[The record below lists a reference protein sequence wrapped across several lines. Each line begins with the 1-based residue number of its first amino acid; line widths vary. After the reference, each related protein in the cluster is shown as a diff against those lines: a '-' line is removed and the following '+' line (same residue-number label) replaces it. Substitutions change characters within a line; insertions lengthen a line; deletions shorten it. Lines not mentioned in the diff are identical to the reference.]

1 MDLSQ
6 EIDDYIKE
14 SIEYSL
20 GLPVSTHTLES
31 KLQAS
36 QEARERLRDQNCY
49 LQMRIKEKD
58 DVIERARAE
67 SSMNA
72 LALKKFV
79 EENQK
84 LAMECSNLLS
94 QCTRWEK
101 ECSLY
106 DRDREVLMDFANEA
120 DERAKEAE
128 TRVHEMEEELRGV
141 KEAMQFYKHR
151 CEMNLADGHLNCCIL
166 KVDSSAEGSA
176 TEHLL
181 LESLITTS
189 VGNNESAP
197 TAHAFLEANSGLD
210 VCHRLLKMWNSLR
223 PSTHKVLA
231 LAAEVKTLQKD
242 KEHLRINLARA
253 EEEVKVLFEENK
265 ILDKE
270 NKRLVRHHKERCHT
284 GSGEKH
290 TSSASAK
297 GNKRKSSPTM
307 WSPIEG
313 KIDFTDVDSP
323 RKPLSSLQHY
333 SPESRMYKKIILESQ
348 ID

>member
-1 MDLSQ
+1 
-6 EIDDYIKE
+6 
-14 SIEYSL
+14 
-20 GLPVSTHTLES
+20 
-31 KLQAS
+31 
-36 QEARERLRDQNCY
+36 
-49 LQMRIKEKD
+49 
-58 DVIERARAE
+58 
-67 SSMNA
+67 
-72 LALKKFV
+72 
-79 EENQK
+79 
-84 LAMECSNLLS
+84 MECSNLLS

-106 DRDREVLMDFANEA
+106 DHDREALMDFGNEA

-128 TRVHEMEEELRGV
+128 TRVHEMEELRGGSHIQV
-141 KEAMQFYKHR
+141 VTQFHSIRRFSYGTPF
-151 CEMNLADGHLNCCIL
+151 LD
-166 KVDSSAEGSA
+166 
-176 TEHLL
+176 
-181 LESLITTS
+181 SLITTL

-197 TAHAFLEANSGLD
+197 TAHAFLEANGGLD
-210 VCHRLLKMWNSLR
+210 VCQRLLKMWNSLR

-231 LAAEVKTLQKD
+231 LATEVKTLQKD

-290 TSSASAK
+290 TSSAYAK

-313 KIDFTDVDSP
+313 KMDFTDVDSP

-333 SPESRMYKKIILESQ
+333 SPESRMYKK
-348 ID
+348 

>member
-106 DRDREVLMDFANEA
+106 DRDREALMDFANEA
-120 DERAKEAE
+120 DERAREAE

-141 KEAMQFYKHR
+141 KEEMQFYKHR
-151 CEMNLADGHLNCCIL
+151 CEMNL
-166 KVDSSAEGSA
+166 VDSSAEGSA

-181 LESLITTS
+181 LVSLITTL

-333 SPESRMYKKIILESQ
+333 SPESRMIILESQ